1 MCHLSSIITLYWP
14 KICDCKGSKH
24 LKFSGLNYVKYSASC
39 IYWSRLS
46 DNNYLPEVDTISC
59 SGVWVTE
66 DQLVGLWLL
75 LGENTDYST
84 FLKERKYWLLEHVDI
99 RKFPFEYLRIKIPLN
114 ISICIWYVSGLIIT
128 YSIVRKNGVW
138 LCVGIRL

>member
-1 MCHLSSIITLYWP
+1 M
-14 KICDCKGSKH
+14 

-39 IYWSRLS
+39 IYWSRLP

-59 SGVWVTE
+59 SSVWVTE

-84 FLKERKYWLLEHVDI
+84 FLKERKYDYWNTWIFGSFHA
-99 RKFPFEYLRIKIPLN
+99 N
-114 ISICIWYVSGLIIT
+114 T
-128 YSIVRKNGVW
+128 
-138 LCVGIRL
+138 